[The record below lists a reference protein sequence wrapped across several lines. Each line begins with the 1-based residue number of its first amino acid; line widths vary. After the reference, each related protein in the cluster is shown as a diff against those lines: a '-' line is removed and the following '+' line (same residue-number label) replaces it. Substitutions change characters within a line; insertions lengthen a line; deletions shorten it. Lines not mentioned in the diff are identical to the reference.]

1 MNPSWIKRA
10 EMTLSNGRFD
20 QQLMGNTFGQ
30 PKENGQRWVFHVFL
44 LIYWRVRQEDMLAI
58 KIGIIGNCRAS
69 HTGDAIRVIYSSVSV
84 GVVHVLGACAQVQ
97 GTG

>member
-30 PKENGQRWVFHVFL
+30 PKENGQRMSKVGFPCLFVDL
-44 LIYWRVRQEDMLAI
+44 LEGMSGGYVGNKDRDYRQL
-58 KIGIIGNCRAS
+58 
-69 HTGDAIRVIYSSVSV
+69 
-84 GVVHVLGACAQVQ
+84 
-97 GTG
+97 